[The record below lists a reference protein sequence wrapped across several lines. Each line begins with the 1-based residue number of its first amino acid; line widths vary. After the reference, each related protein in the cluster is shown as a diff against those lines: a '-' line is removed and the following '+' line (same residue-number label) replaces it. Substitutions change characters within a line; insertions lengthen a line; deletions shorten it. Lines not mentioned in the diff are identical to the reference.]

1 MRGLEYSMDTFTVQE
16 NWRERHEDL
25 QKTIREFILNNQ
37 DYDFPTELIKMVL
50 SKEDLG
56 V

>member
-1 MRGLEYSMDTFTVQE
+1 MDTFTVQE

-37 DYDFPTELIKMVL
+37 DYDFPTELIRQVL
-50 SKEDLG
+50 TNEDL